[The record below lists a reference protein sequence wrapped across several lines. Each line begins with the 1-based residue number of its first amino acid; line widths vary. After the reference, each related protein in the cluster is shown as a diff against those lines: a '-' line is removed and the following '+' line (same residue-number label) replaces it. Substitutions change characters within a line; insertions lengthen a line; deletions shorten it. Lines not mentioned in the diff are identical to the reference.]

1 MRKLTT
7 LVRSSF
13 LIVLSFLCWTT
24 LRGQEVSVFATHE
37 AANPG
42 QIVKVK
48 VKVSD
53 FDTMLSSQFTLRYDT
68 AIVEYSAIGDFGI
81 FNITDQNFGVPT
93 GAFPSPKGIITFLWV
108 ADNIISG
115 HSMPDSSTLF
125 SISFK
130 VTGADGQVSPI
141 QFSDDPTV
149 IEFGNLGGEIDYMAF
164 NGSVTVGDPSSAKEV
179 ATEDFIFEP
188 ISPNPTQGEANVR
201 FKLLYASKTTIS
213 IHNAAG
219 EEIHRR
225 TQRFGNGQQNLTL
238 EKNLFPA
245 PGVYY
250 ISLTTENAQAVQKLI
265 VLQ

>member
-7 LVRSSF
+7 LYKSLF
-13 LIVLSFLCWTT
+13 LIVLSLIGWTT
-24 LRGQEVSVFATHE
+24 LRGQEVTVFATHE
-37 AANPG
+37 YGDPG

-53 FDTMLSSQFTLRYDT
+53 FDTMLSTQFTLLYDT

-81 FNITDQNFGVPT
+81 FNITNQNFGVPE

-130 VTGADGQVSPI
+130 ITGVDGQISPVE
-141 QFSDDPTV
+141 FSDNPTV
-149 IEFGNLGGEIDYMAF
+149 IEFGNLGGEIDYLAY
-164 NGSVTVGDPSSAKEV
+164 NGSVTVGEPSSTKEV
-179 ATEDFIFEP
+179 ETEDFIFEP

-201 FKLLYASKTTIS
+201 FKLLHASKTTMI

-225 TQRFGNGQQNLTL
+225 TQRFGNGLQSLTL
-238 EKNLFPA
+238 GKDLFPA